1 MKKVPYASA
10 VSSLMYAMVCTRPDI
25 ADVVGVVSRYLSNPG
40 KEHWNAVKWILRYSK
55 GTSRLCLCF
64 GNGKTMLDG
73 YTDADMAGDLDNG
86 KSTSGY
92 LMIFVGGA
100 VSWQSKLQKCIA
112 LSSTKAEYIAITEA
126 CKETFWLQ
134 KFLQE
139 LGMKQEKSSS
149 RSGTVPK
156 ASQLDSSREDYI
168 SLPQGEEELR
178 ISYMVRKII
187 ECMQDDKYRRIGIH
201 GKDGIGQTTVLKALF
216 CAPEIKNKFNFLIQ
230 VTISRNWS
238 REKIQLEIARQLEL
252 TVEGP
257 KSGDELTSKLF
268 HALQSKKY
276 LLILDDVWDN
286 INLEALGVNL
296 ESHSRLVVA
305 TRSVHICKIMALDQQ
320 IEVSALPWKEAWN
333 LFQEQVG
340 GLIDSPNIRPRVVV
354 IVSECDGLLLMII
367 VIGRALAKENDVLGW
382 RLVLSNLSSVTE
394 LKSGDTESHDEVLL
408 QKLTVG
414 YDKLHDYDLKHCF
427 LYCVLFPEDHNIQ
440 ITELINYWIQE
451 GLVTGN
457 PVDASRKGF
466 RIVWHLTEASLV
478 ERVDGISIKMH
489 NLIRDLASWIILS
502 EDGSL
507 DFLVG
512 RKFNK
517 VGNQELMLGPRTR
530 LITCSPQ
537 KLPRVEDRLL
547 SRAGA
552 GLPLPPTQNEWE
564 ETEMIFL
571 MDNGISKLP
580 KEPNCRKLKM
590 TNIRSL
596 PSLLY
601 NLSGLQALILCHC
614 PCLSEISPRVGEV
627 KPIEILDL
635 TGTEIYS
642 LPDTIGKL
650 SSLKHLHSLEELS
663 IEVQPRDTQWN
674 TDAEFVAEELS
685 NLSNLDTLCICFPEI
700 KFLKTFLGSSPAW
713 KADNLRKFKFV
724 IGHDIK
730 RSTSRVP
737 RRTEQDYDQEHKIR
751 SLTEFGIQIIRQLK
765 FCTVSECSDME
776 SIVDGGSIIDEIAL
790 PNLSHLSLHY
800 LWNLNKIWKGEIT
813 VESFK
818 ALKVLSVHTC
828 LRLEFVL
835 SCSMKEVCAA
845 EIPKLKKLELR
856 YLTQLVRIC
865 HQSYQHIEHLNIKYC
880 PKFESN

>member
-1 MKKVPYASA
+1 MNKAKEVSIPLTGHFKLNIKQCPTSEKDKEDMKKVPYASA

-178 ISYMVRKII
+178 ISYM
-187 ECMQDDKYRRIGIH
+187 
-201 GKDGIGQTTVLKALF
+201 
-216 CAPEIKNKFNFLIQ
+216 

-737 RRTEQDYDQEHKIR
+737 RRTEQDYDQEHK
-751 SLTEFGIQIIRQLK
+751 
-765 FCTVSECSDME
+765 
-776 SIVDGGSIIDEIAL
+776 
-790 PNLSHLSLHY
+790 
-800 LWNLNKIWKGEIT
+800 
-813 VESFK
+813 
-818 ALKVLSVHTC
+818 C
-828 LRLEFVL
+828 LRYVNTDIDHIPNEVKD
-835 SCSMKEVCAA
+835 KEVCAA